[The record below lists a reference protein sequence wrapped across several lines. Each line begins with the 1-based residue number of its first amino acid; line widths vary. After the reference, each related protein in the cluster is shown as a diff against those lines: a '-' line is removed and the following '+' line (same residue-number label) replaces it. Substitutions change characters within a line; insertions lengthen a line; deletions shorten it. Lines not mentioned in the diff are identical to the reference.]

1 MNKKQHN
8 NCNPYNCFYCNKN
21 NFNQNKT
28 TNNCNKLT
36 NNFPVD
42 PIRDFAQRL
51 LDTQYLFSDVQKKEE
66 KNNRKYSLISNE
78 IYDNDI
84 EEDSSLNASGSGINS
99 NDSSTNSLIKW
110 NRQFQQTS
118 PHNYFNKNNQ
128 KSSFSSLSNGSIF
141 RIEQKTR
148 YSTSTTNSTS
158 LFPLKCSSHR
168 KLKLNKNSFSTKSF
182 KARKRKKQQ
191 KSLSKNNCKNY
202 FPFIIIS
209 LLLLSII
216 LLAYSV
222 ILIAKQQI
230 EINLQQSDTL
240 PPYKR
245 LLRENLEKHNETRSK
260 LMEMFNGT
268 RIIESLKWI
277 SSKMHVAGTE
287 EQLNLMDTLAE
298 KYKLFGFNVQK
309 FEYPSVLLSTPDYS
323 SPNTIHVWNDQN
335 FRWELISSGVGR
347 LPLNTVMEDELREQL
362 ENDPRINLWWN
373 AYSHNGT
380 AISDLVYA
388 NYGTKEDF
396 ELLNKSNISISGKIV
411 LIRYG
416 VIFRGDKIFNA
427 EKRGAIGVIL
437 YSDPIDYV
445 LGNETFPNDVWLPPS
460 GSQRG
465 ALYRGMGD
473 PETPLLPSLDYVHR
487 EFNEKQLRSKG
498 MLPNIPV
505 TSIGYHDAQRIFERM
520 NGEPAIW
527 SRWSGALQVTYR
539 LTGTNLF
546 RMDVK
551 TQNVHRP
558 IKNFI
563 AKIEGA
569 EEPDRWVLL
578 GNHADAWSKGSIDP
592 GTGTS
597 IMLEIARVLSVY
609 SKETGWRPRRT
620 IIFCQWDAEEFGLI
634 GSIEWVEQYLHQ
646 LKQRAVAYINLD
658 NFNGNT
664 TLNIKSV
671 PLLYRLIVDVASRI
685 KQPSESEINNGRYTL
700 YDSWRFHNT
709 RSTLNGDRSL
719 PFIQLPHSG
728 SDFQAFISFA
738 GIPVADIRMENVPYS
753 FMLYHTAFEVP
764 WLNENFLDPKGLTSI
779 ALGQFWLEIV
789 RQLADNILI
798 PFNIED
804 YCLSLFE
811 YLARANAQ
819 MKLEGVIEHINN
831 TKFELL

>member
-1 MNKKQHN
+1 
-8 NCNPYNCFYCNKN
+8 
-21 NFNQNKT
+21 
-28 TNNCNKLT
+28 
-36 NNFPVD
+36 
-42 PIRDFAQRL
+42 
-51 LDTQYLFSDVQKKEE
+51 
-66 KNNRKYSLISNE
+66 
-78 IYDNDI
+78 
-84 EEDSSLNASGSGINS
+84 
-99 NDSSTNSLIKW
+99 
-110 NRQFQQTS
+110 
-118 PHNYFNKNNQ
+118 
-128 KSSFSSLSNGSIF
+128 
-141 RIEQKTR
+141 
-148 YSTSTTNSTS
+148 
-158 LFPLKCSSHR
+158 
-168 KLKLNKNSFSTKSF
+168 
-182 KARKRKKQQ
+182 
-191 KSLSKNNCKNY
+191 
-202 FPFIIIS
+202 
-209 LLLLSII
+209 
-216 LLAYSV
+216 
-222 ILIAKQQI
+222 
-230 EINLQQSDTL
+230 
-240 PPYKR
+240 
-245 LLRENLEKHNETRSK
+245 
-260 LMEMFNGT
+260 MEMFNGT

-298 KYKLFGFNVQK
+298 K
-309 FEYPSVLLSTPDYS
+309 
-323 SPNTIHVWNDQN
+323 IHVWNDQN

-445 LGNETFPNDVWLPPS
+445 LGNEAR
-460 GSQRG
+460 SQRG

-664 TLNIKSV
+664 TLNIK
-671 PLLYRLIVDVASRI
+671 I

-789 RQLADNILI
+789 RQLADNIAVNNAKISISLI
-798 PFNIED
+798 KREQINQRLISLEKCFLITNIEKND
-804 YCLSLFE
+804 ENEENRQLRHSIFSAPMEEENSGYALPFLFDSIIKWK
-811 YLARANAQ
+811 RAINSNYQIKA
-819 MKLEGVIEHINN
+819 KLELHQISLSISWIQYGIECAQDLLRIEIND
-831 TKFELL
+831 